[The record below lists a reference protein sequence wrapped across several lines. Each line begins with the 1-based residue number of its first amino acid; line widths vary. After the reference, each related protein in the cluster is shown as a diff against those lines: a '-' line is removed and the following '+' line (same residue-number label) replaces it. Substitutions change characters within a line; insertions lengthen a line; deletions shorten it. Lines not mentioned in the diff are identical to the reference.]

1 MPQNKPSPGY
11 LQRGRRFKLPTPNPV
26 PQLSLLREYPYVF
39 LVAFFAVA
47 TIAGEA
53 TGMSLSDALILGAWA
68 TSLVFFGW
76 QLWRFLRYRANP
88 EAAAK
93 REAEKKAFLN
103 AKAREARS
111 LSNGKPAA
119 KIPTPAK
126 PKIAA
131 VPRKPAQRVPI
142 RKPGM
147 NVKPQPQPEEPPK
160 T

>member
-1 MPQNKPSPGY
+1 MQQNKPSAGY
-11 LQRGRRFKLPTPNPV
+11 LERGRFKLPTPRPI

-39 LVAFFAVA
+39 LAAFFAVA
-47 TIAGEA
+47 TLAGKA
-53 TGMSLSDALILGAWA
+53 TGMSLSDGLILGAWA

-76 QLWRFLRYRANP
+76 QLWRYFRYRANP

-103 AKAREARS
+103 AKAREARGQS
-111 LSNGKPAA
+111 ESKPAPKA
-119 KIPTPAK
+119 PPG
-126 PKIAA
+126 PRKIAA

-147 NVKPQPQPEEPPK
+147 NVKPQQQPDETPK